1 MNATPGSISTGTAIA
16 FMATAHGAISP
27 FSATTGITVLY
38 TATRVMATGDGMTG
52 DGMRGKLPGVL
63 DTAANAGKTMTITV
77 VSTVVIIIT
86 REEEKEIFTVRA
98 AKKAGEKEVAAEAMT
113 ATGNM
118 QNEATI
124 HHISM
129 KHVIPQPGPRDFFY
143 VDTGNIL

>member
-16 FMATAHGAISP
+16 FMATAPGAISP

-38 TATRVMATGDGMTG
+38 TATRVMAAGDGMTG
-52 DGMRGKLPGVL
+52 RLPVVL

-86 REEEKEIFTVRA
+86 REEEKEVFTVRA

-113 ATGNM
+113 ATGNTP
-118 QNEATI
+118 NEATI
-124 HHISM
+124 HPISM
-129 KHVIPQPGPRDFFY
+129 KHVIPQPAPRDFFY
-143 VDTGNIL
+143 VGIR